1 MVLIFYAYVQQQQQ
15 WEQQQQVVASSKLL
29 TMATEGDG
37 TNIRGPPRG
46 MCVYVCVCVL
56 STCVCECVIQLHKQ
70 RNI

>member
-46 MCVYVCVCVL
+46 MCVYVCVCVF
-56 STCVCECVIQLHKQ
+56 
-70 RNI
+70 